1 MCLHDKRDS
10 WIKGI
15 IGMDSFVLLS
25 ADQMRELVKSA
36 KNGDELAKEK
46 LIQGNYPLI
55 KSVVKHYL
63 NKGVD
68 YDDLYQIGMLG
79 FLKAINNFDENFDVK
94 FSTYAVPMING
105 EIKRF
110 LRDDGIIKVSR
121 AIKTLA
127 LKVKRFIEDYQKQNN
142 TMPQISTIAK
152 ALEAEEE
159 DVIMAMESSRT
170 LISIDAKI
178 DEADNNSGLVV
189 DKLIVGDDTEKLIDN
204 IALKQAIK
212 TLPEREKKILLLRYF
227 RDKTQSEVAQIMQ
240 VSQVQISRIES
251 KILQTLKSYMK

>member
-1 MCLHDKRDS
+1 
-10 WIKGI
+10 
-15 IGMDSFVLLS
+15 MDGFVLLS
-25 ADQMRELVKSA
+25 ADQMRQLVVKA
-36 KNGDELAKEK
+36 KAGDELAKEK

-79 FLKAINNFDENFDVK
+79 FLKAIKNFDENFDVK
-94 FSTYAVPMING
+94 FSTFAVPMING

-110 LRDDGIIKVSR
+110 LRDDGIVKVSR
-121 AIKTLA
+121 AIKTLSI
-127 LKVKRFIEDYQKQNN
+127 KVKRFVDEYQKTHN
-142 TMPQISTIAK
+142 TVPQISVIAQE
-152 ALEAEEE
+152 LQSTEE
-159 DVIMAMESSRT
+159 DVVLALESSRT

-178 DEADNNSGLVV
+178 DECDNNSGLVV
-189 DKLIVGDDTEKLIDN
+189 DKLIVNDDSEKLIDN
-204 IALKQAIK
+204 IALKEAIK
-212 TLPEREKKILLLRYF
+212 QLPTREKKILLLRYF

-251 KILQTLKSYMK
+251 KILQTLQQNMK

>member
-1 MCLHDKRDS
+1 MDN
-10 WIKGI
+10 GE
-15 IGMDSFVLLS
+15 GMDSFVLLS

-36 KNGDELAKEK
+36 KQGDELAKEK

-68 YDDLYQIGMLG
+68 YDDLYQLGMLG
-79 FLKAINNFDENFDVK
+79 LLKAIKNFDERFDVK

-127 LKVKRFIEDYQKQNN
+127 VKVKRFIEDFQKENN
-142 TMPQISTIAK
+142 NMPQISVIAQSVQ
-152 ALEAEEE
+152 ATEE
-159 DVIMAMESSRT
+159 DVVLALESSRT

-189 DKLIVGDDTEKLIDN
+189 DKIIVGDDTDKIIDN
-204 IALKQAIK
+204 IALKEAIK
-212 TLPEREKKILLLRYF
+212 SLPPREKKILLLRYF

-251 KILQTLKSYMK
+251 KILQVLKSSMK

>member
-1 MCLHDKRDS
+1 
-10 WIKGI
+10 
-15 IGMDSFVLLS
+15 MDSFVLLS
-25 ADQMRELVKSA
+25 ADQMRELVMCA
-36 KNGDELAKEK
+36 KQGDELAKEK

-68 YDDLYQIGMLG
+68 YNDLYQIGMLG
-79 FLKAINNFDENFDVK
+79 FLKAIKNFDENFDVK

-121 AIKTLA
+121 AIKTLGI
-127 LKVKRFIEDYQKQNN
+127 KVKRFVEEYQKEYA
-142 TMPQISTIAK
+142 TMPQISLIASS
-152 ALEAEEE
+152 LEAAEE
-159 DVIMAMESSRT
+159 DVVLALESSRT

-178 DEADNNSGLVV
+178 DETDNNSGLVV
-189 DKLIVGDDTEKLIDN
+189 DKIIVGDDTEKLIDN
-204 IALKQAIK
+204 IALKEAIK
-212 TLPEREKKILLLRYF
+212 ALPPREKKILLLRYF
-227 RDKTQSEVAQIMQ
+227 RDKTQSEVAEIMQ

-251 KILQTLKSYMK
+251 KILQTLKSFMK

>member
-1 MCLHDKRDS
+1 
-10 WIKGI
+10 
-15 IGMDSFVLLS
+15 MDSFVLLS
-25 ADQMRELVKSA
+25 ADQMKQLVKQA
-36 KNGDELAKEK
+36 KMGDELAKEK

-79 FLKAINNFDENFDVK
+79 FLKAINNFDEKFDVK
-94 FSTYAVPMING
+94 FSTYAMPMING

-127 LKVKRFIEDYQKQNN
+127 IKVKRFIEEYQKTNN
-142 TMPQISTIAK
+142 DMPQISYLAQQ
-152 ALEAEEE
+152 LNESEE
-159 DVIMAMESSRT
+159 DIVLALESSRT

-178 DEADNNSGLVV
+178 DEADSNSGLVV
-189 DKLIVGDDTEKLIDN
+189 DKIITQDSSEKLIDN
-204 IALKQAIK
+204 IALKEAIK

-227 RDKTQSEVAQIMQ
+227 RDKTQAEVASIMQ
-240 VSQVQISRIES
+240 VSQVQISRLES
-251 KILQTLKSYMK
+251 KILQTLKEYMK

>member
-1 MCLHDKRDS
+1 
-10 WIKGI
+10 
-15 IGMDSFVLLS
+15 MDSFVLLS
-25 ADQMRELVKSA
+25 ADQMKELVSKA
-36 KNGDELAKEK
+36 KLGDELAKEK

-79 FLKAINNFDENFDVK
+79 FLKAINNFDESFDVK

-121 AIKTLA
+121 TIKTLSI
-127 LKVKRFIEDYQKQNN
+127 KVKKYIEDYLKEHND
-142 TMPQISTIAK
+142 MPQVSQIAN
-152 ALEAEEE
+152 ALGEAEE
-159 DVIMAMESSRT
+159 DVVLALESGKT
-170 LISIDAKI
+170 LISIDSKI
-178 DEADNNSGLVV
+178 DENDNNSGLVV
-189 DKLIVGDDTEKLIDN
+189 DKIIVGDDSEKLLDN
-204 IALKQAIK
+204 IALKEAIK
-212 TLPEREKKILLLRYF
+212 NLSERDRKILLLRYF
-227 RDKTQSEVAQIMQ
+227 RDKTQSEVAEIMQ

-251 KILQTLKSYMK
+251 KILQTLKKYMN

>member
-1 MCLHDKRDS
+1 
-10 WIKGI
+10 
-15 IGMDSFVLLS
+15 MDSFILLS
-25 ADQMRELVKSA
+25 ADQMKELVSKAKS
-36 KNGDELAKEK
+36 GDELAKEK

-79 FLKAINNFDENFDVK
+79 FLKAINNFDESFEVK

-121 AIKTLA
+121 TLKTLSV
-127 LKVKRFIEDYQKQNN
+127 KVKKFIEEYLKEHN
-142 TMPQISTIAK
+142 TMPQISQVAE
-152 ALEAEEE
+152 ALGEAEE
-159 DVIMAMESSRT
+159 DIVLALESGRT
-170 LISIDAKI
+170 LISIDSKI
-178 DEADNNSGLVV
+178 DENDNNSGLVV
-189 DKLIVGDDTEKLIDN
+189 DKIIVGDDSEKLLDN
-204 IALKQAIK
+204 IALKEAIK
-212 TLPEREKKILLLRYF
+212 NLNERDRKILLLRYF
-227 RDKTQSEVAQIMQ
+227 RDKTQSEVAEIMQ

-251 KILQTLKSYMK
+251 KILQTLKKYMN